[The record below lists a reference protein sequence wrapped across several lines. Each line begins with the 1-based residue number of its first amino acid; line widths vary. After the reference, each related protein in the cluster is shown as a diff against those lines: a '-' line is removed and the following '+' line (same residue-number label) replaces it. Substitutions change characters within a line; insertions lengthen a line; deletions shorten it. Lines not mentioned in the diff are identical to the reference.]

1 MYTHLQFIHAGIIEE
16 VIRQHPEISAIYP
29 HSVNTYR
36 IVTVLRDGTAHV
48 AYSFIRI
55 GNGGQ
60 FVDNINAGGMAAP
73 IDPETGVCIS
83 NTIQEQT
90 QIVMEKLDKTL
101 QECGTSLEYLIKD
114 LIILKDMADYPVMR
128 AVQQEYY
135 RQHAPSLLEAPPGS
149 TVFQAAQLVRPYYKI
164 EIEAVAYIPEKEE

>member
-1 MYTHLQFIHAGIIEE
+1 MSTEIKKYPY
-16 VIRQHPEISAIYP
+16 VIKGVPQVFPNITK
-29 HSVNTYR
+29 NTPLFSNA
-36 IVTVLRDGTAHV
+36 VVVGNLVFVSGQTA
-48 AYSFIRI
+48 
-55 GNGGQ
+55 
-60 FVDNINAGGMAAP
+60 

-101 QECGTSLEYLIKD
+101 QECGTSLEYLIED

-135 RQHAPSLLEAPPGS
+135 RQHAPSLLQAPPGS

-164 EIEAVAYIPEKEE
+164 EIKATAYIPDKED